1 MKKFIVLSLFFV
13 FIACQHSALHPKLME
28 ADSLFHREEPDSAV
42 QMLNGIVPSSL
53 DKANLMYYIL
63 LKTIGQYKQ
72 YVPIESDTVLD
83 GCIEYYRDTKDYN
96 HLAMAYVYKSSI
108 LSENNKQKEA
118 VLCLKEAES
127 LLHDIDDVDIKIR
140 ILSNLAFENEFS
152 GNYQKAFS
160 YIKRALIK
168 AKQVNNRRWIAF
180 CYELLSVIYSDIN
193 QLDSCDYYQKLAIPY
208 ISFMP
213 RREQSLAYS
222 NLSSYYYRKGDYLN
236 TEELLKKS
244 ISIYPTVDA
253 YGRLA
258 EFYSFQGNHAKA
270 DSCWEIVLK
279 TNDLE
284 HRSLLYFTYA
294 DWLAKQGK
302 KEKGWIFL
310 KKIPALKDSLAYQ
323 RQAEAIKEVQDGYD
337 REMAKLMFEK
347 NLQLAIA
354 GIVFLVLILWLVWM
368 SYRLKSQKAKMKLA
382 ENQVL
387 IAKYTTQIKQLVKE
401 GKDSSKEV
409 RELQRKID
417 AIRDSHIEML
427 YKGKDKYDEIIQ
439 GGNTLTWHKSDFND
453 VIEYYRSVDLPF
465 VLHLEQEYRSLS
477 ASDKFFLLLK
487 EIGMQEEEIQQIM
500 GLTDGA
506 LRTKRSRIKEK
517 EIQIGE

>member
-1 MKKFIVLSLFFV
+1 MKKIILLPFLLILFS
-13 FIACQHSALHPKLME
+13 CQRNRVNTQLVQV
-28 ADSLFHREEPDSAV
+28 DSLFQREQIDSAV
-42 QMLNGIVPSSL
+42 SLLGEVVPSELGRSDMAYYYLLRIMGMFKQDRPIMSL
-53 DKANLMYYIL
+53 D
-63 LKTIGQYKQ
+63 
-72 YVPIESDTVLD
+72 VLD
-83 GCIEYYRDTKDYN
+83 QSIAYFQESSDYN
-96 HLAMAYVYKSSI
+96 HLAMAYVYKSGV
-108 LSENNKQKEA
+108 LSEKGDAKGS
-118 VLCLKEAES
+118 VYCLKEAES
-127 LLHDIDDVDIKIR
+127 LLDKIKNTDIIIR
-140 ILSNLAFENEFS
+140 TYVGLAYENEYAYNHNKALYYGRKALNVAREADNHRWLGYCNDFLGALFSHVNMMDSCNYYQEAAAPYFNALPPREQVMVLSN
-152 GNYQKAFS
+152 Q
-160 YIKRALIK
+160 ALFFWRK
-168 AKQVNNRRWIAF
+168 
-180 CYELLSVIYSDIN
+180 
-193 QLDSCDYYQKLAIPY
+193 DSL
-208 ISFMP
+208 
-213 RREQSLAYS
+213 EQA
-222 NLSSYYYRKGDYLN
+222 
-236 TEELLKKS
+236 EQLLKRS
-244 ISIYPTVDA
+244 LSIYPTERV
-253 YGRLA
+253 YGQLA
-258 EFYSFQGNHAKA
+258 ELYTIQGKRSEAERFWKSA
-270 DSCWEIVLK
+270 MR

-284 HRSLLYFTYA
+284 LRIMLMLPYA
-294 DWLAKQGK
+294 DWLSSQGR
-302 KEKGWIFL
+302 KEEGWITL
-310 KKIPALKDSLAYQ
+310 KEIPALKDSLAYQ

-354 GIVFLVLILWLVWM
+354 GIVFLVLILLLVWM
-368 SYRLKSQKAKMKLA
+368 SYRLKSQKAKKKLA